1 MDFCALTERIL
12 RNYFSGTEE
21 ETRELLR
28 SIDPEC
34 VIIGTG
40 GHEFYLGSR
49 PFLLAMEDEVKERE
63 NIAFSFKDFWCEE
76 KRLSEDV
83 CLVYGKLYLWWESE
97 DRKVRIDMDSRFSIL
112 YRRRE
117 DGWKIVHVHQSLPN
131 PEQMEGEYYPKTLT
145 EQVKEVTNL
154 ADQMR
159 RLAQKDGLTGV
170 INYRAFEELWDS
182 ASKEDGWLFL
192 IDLDNFKEIND
203 TFGHIAGNH
212 VLKSIAGIL
221 QSSVRTGDVVCRMG
235 GDEFILLCEGLGSE
249 GKAELLAERILK
261 DLREG
266 RKNFP
271 EGCWPTA
278 SMGAAPIGEAETLEK
293 TLGRADEALYRV
305 KREGKSGWQIWRK
318 GTKI

>member
-1 MDFCALTERIL
+1 M
-12 RNYFSGTEE
+12 G
-21 ETRELLR
+21 
-28 SIDPEC
+28 
-34 VIIGTG
+34 
-40 GHEFYLGSR
+40 
-49 PFLLAMEDEVKERE
+49 DEVKERE

-170 INYRAFEELWDS
+170 INYRAF
-182 ASKEDGWLFL
+182 
-192 IDLDNFKEIND
+192 NRY
-203 TFGHIAGNH
+203 TYRPPRRTAGSFS
-212 VLKSIAGIL
+212 SIWI
-221 QSSVRTGDVVCRMG
+221 
-235 GDEFILLCEGLGSE
+235 
-249 GKAELLAERILK
+249 ILK
-261 DLREG
+261 KLTTPSDISPG
-266 RKNFP
+266 IM
-271 EGCWPTA
+271 
-278 SMGAAPIGEAETLEK
+278 S
-293 TLGRADEALYRV
+293 
-305 KREGKSGWQIWRK
+305 
-318 GTKI
+318 